1 AGWRIGTPGG
11 LTGGTTLARILS
23 RFERGNNAYGSAEYL
38 DRLLHA
44 FSDAFAARYAELGD
58 DNAAEAPDAAR
69 SGAMAGSISGLP
81 PRGAHRGSEPL
92 GTSTTHLAVADAEGT
107 VVSCTQ
113 TLLAVFGS

>member
-1 AGWRIGTPGG
+1 MRGNGGVLVADDLANYQARLLPALTVNYAGWRIGTPGG

-69 SGAMAGSISGLP
+69 SGAMAGSIS
-81 PRGAHRGSEPL
+81 
-92 GTSTTHLAVADAEGT
+92 
-107 VVSCTQ
+107 
-113 TLLAVFGS
+113 